1 MELRNAKIG
10 TKGAFFWAGNYRKGH
25 PVHFVL
31 GVGGGGGETVENLTL
46 VLVKAVAEIMQIF
59 CRIGKFEIETVM
71 RYTR

>member
-1 MELRNAKIG
+1 MRKLEQRGLFFGREIIEKA
-10 TKGAFFWAGNYRKGH
+10 TQFTSFWA
-25 PVHFVL
+25 L
-31 GVGGGGGETVENLTL
+31 GGGGETVENLTL